1 MKELIIQLIKDNQK
15 LRTENKLLIKNI
27 KKN

>member
-27 KKN
+27 KNN